1 MGFIICVCACMYMQA
16 PGPTWKR
23 GEHFVLLVLSFL
35 LYMAS
40 GDESQQVT
48 GSESK
53 HLYLLSTSTA
63 LFCYFVLCFETRS
76 DAIALAALIHSVILS
91 VSQHCAQERNHY
103 FE

>member
-1 MGFIICVCACMYMQA
+1 M
-16 PGPTWKR
+16 
-23 GEHFVLLVLSFL
+23 LLVLLFL

-48 GSESK
+48 GAESK

-76 DAIALAALIHSVILS
+76 DAIALAALIQSVILMPHLP
-91 VSQHCAQERNHY
+91 VCWRYKCEPALCPGEKPL
-103 FE
+103 F